1 MLSLELNDR
10 YRLTV
15 SEMSRK
21 SQLVISTWYNGW
33 ISGGGDNLDK
43 LKFVSAIST
52 QVIVNSRLSLYRDGE
67 KLPDGT
73 YTVEDDTT
81 ITLPMTEACLNDLPA
96 SLAAWLIDAA
106 GRENPLILET
116 FLAVARRVLKN
127 GTKIHER
134 LSDSGRFIKPT
145 RP

>member
-1 MLSLELNDR
+1 MLSLELNEQ

-21 SQLVISTWYNGW
+21 SQLAISTWYNGW
-33 ISGGGDNLDK
+33 ISGGGDNLEK

-52 QVIVNSRLSLYRDGE
+52 QVILHSRLTLYKDGE
-67 KLPDGT
+67 KLADGT
-73 YTVEDDTT
+73 YIPEDGTV

-127 GTKIHER
+127 GKTMQER
-134 LSDSGRFIKPT
+134 LSASGQSSKPT
-145 RP
+145 PA